1 MANIFIVQHGQDED
15 NASGILNGRRDM
27 PLTELGREQAKIAGG
42 KLKDNKIDV
51 IYCSPLQR
59 TRQTAEIIAKE
70 IGIDTVTTLADLVE
84 REFGIITGKPVAD
97 IPKYAGDKVL
107 QTEHVLY
114 FLEVEGSETF
124 PEVLDRAKRV
134 LNWVQEKHPNE
145 NVLLATHGDLGKMIR
160 AAFHGWTWEQGL
172 MHSHLG
178 NSEVLELFPGKED
191 VVE

>member
-1 MANIFIVQHGQDED
+1 MANIFIVRHGQDED
-15 NASGILNGRRDM
+15 NAKGILNGRRDM

-42 KLKDNKIDV
+42 KLKDNQIDV

-70 IGIDTVTTLADLVE
+70 IGIDQVTTLDDLVE

-107 QTEHVLY
+107 KTEHVLY

-134 LNWVQEKHPNE
+134 LDWVQEKHPTG

-160 AAFHGWTWEQGL
+160 AAYHGWTWEKGL